1 MARSVPPLL
10 RNLQLLA
17 QSGLEHLVD
26 DPALLAVQVSRRT
39 PLPVRTRVGAVLR
52 RAGSVLPGTSLQALG
67 AAMEGDPT
75 GAEEALR
82 RQSAS
87 GSRLHAAVAVL
98 LNRPELVPDDAP
110 ALSRARATWAQG
122 RLDEAVQLLHEAGQG
137 TARHARRL
145 ESELRLLQSGFRLPA
160 PGTAAG
166 SLNAGGAPAPSPD
179 EPMRVLHV
187 LTNSLPHTQSGYSLR
202 SHRILRAL
210 KDAGVESVALTRTGY
225 PVMVGKVLAADE
237 DVVDGIRYRR
247 CLPSRLGATQEE
259 RLAQQVA
266 EALEIVREL
275 RPHVIHATTPYPNAL
290 VAQAVS
296 EATGIPWV
304 YEVRGLAEQTWIASH
319 AVAEEREAAASA
331 QKVQLIA
338 EREGELARAASA
350 VITLSRTMADELA
363 ARGVDPASITL
374 VPNGVE
380 PGLFFGG
387 ATAEEA
393 RARLR
398 LDLRGTFVVG
408 AASALV
414 DYEGF
419 DVLLQAVASIIH
431 DESDQSDLRKILH
444 ACLVGDGT
452 EAPRLIAQA
461 ERLGIADR
469 VVMPGRVGRDEA
481 RWWIEAMDVVTV
493 PRRDLAVTRSV
504 TPQKPIEAMALARAV
519 IASDL
524 PAIRE
529 SVTGPDGEAGVVLV
543 PPEDPNALA
552 AAIRELYGDPQARF
566 QLAQRGKAIAHDRRW
581 DVLVRRYETVYGRAV
596 AGPKEVSTRGE

>member
-1 MARSVPPLL
+1 MARSTPPLL
-10 RNLQLLA
+10 RNLRLLA

-39 PLPVRTRVGAVLR
+39 PLPVRTRAGVVLR
-52 RAGSVLPGTSLQALG
+52 RVGAALPGTALEALG
-67 AAMEGDPT
+67 AAMAGDPA

-82 RQSAS
+82 HRPAS
-87 GSRLHAAVAVL
+87 SSRLHAAVAVL
-98 LNRPELVPDDAP
+98 LDRPELVPDGAP

-122 RLDEAVQLLHEAGQG
+122 RLDDAVQLLHQTGQG
-137 TARHARRL
+137 ATRHARRL
-145 ESELRLLQSGFRLPA
+145 DSERRLLQPGFRLRAPRSGPA
-160 PGTAAG
+160 GPPPVCG
-166 SLNAGGAPAPSPD
+166 P
-179 EPMRVLHV
+179 EEQMRVLHV

-210 KDAGVESVALTRTGY
+210 KGAGVESVALTRTGY
-225 PVMVGKVLAADE
+225 PVMIGAITAADE

-247 CLPSRLGATQEE
+247 CLPPRLGATQEE

-275 RPHVIHATTPYPNAL
+275 RPHVIHTTTPYANAL

-319 AVAEEREAAASA
+319 SVGEERAAAASA

-338 EREGELARAASA
+338 AREGELAREAHA
-350 VITLSRTMADELA
+350 VVTLSRTMADELE
-363 ARGVDPASITL
+363 ARGVDPAAITL

-380 PGLFFGG
+380 PGLFFGL
-387 ATAEEA
+387 ATTEEA

-398 LDLRGTFVVG
+398 LYLRGTFLVG

-419 DVLLQAVASIIH
+419 DVLLEAVASIIH
-431 DESDQSDLRKILH
+431 DGSHSNDLRENLY

-461 ERLGIADR
+461 QRLGIGDR
-469 VVMPGRVGRDEA
+469 VVMPGRVGREEA
-481 RWWIEAMDVVTV
+481 RWWIEAMDVVAV

-504 TPQKPIEAMALARAV
+504 TPQKPIEAMALTRPV
-519 IASDL
+519 VASDL

-529 SVTGPDGEAGVVLV
+529 SVSGPDGEVGALLV
-543 PPEDPNALA
+543 PPGDSAALA
-552 AAIRELYGDPQARF
+552 RAIREVYEDPQARF
-566 QLAQRGKAIAHDRRW
+566 QLAQRGEAIAYDRRW

-596 AGPKEVSTRGE
+596 AGSKEVSARGE

>member
-1 MARSVPPLL
+1 M
-10 RNLQLLA
+10 
-17 QSGLEHLVD
+17 
-26 DPALLAVQVSRRT
+26 
-39 PLPVRTRVGAVLR
+39 
-52 RAGSVLPGTSLQALG
+52 
-67 AAMEGDPT
+67 
-75 GAEEALR
+75 
-82 RQSAS
+82 
-87 GSRLHAAVAVL
+87 
-98 LNRPELVPDDAP
+98 
-110 ALSRARATWAQG
+110 
-122 RLDEAVQLLHEAGQG
+122 
-137 TARHARRL
+137 
-145 ESELRLLQSGFRLPA
+145 
-160 PGTAAG
+160 
-166 SLNAGGAPAPSPD
+166 
-179 EPMRVLHV
+179 
-187 LTNSLPHTQSGYSLR
+187 
-202 SHRILRAL
+202 
-210 KDAGVESVALTRTGY
+210 
-225 PVMVGKVLAADE
+225 
-237 DVVDGIRYRR
+237 
-247 CLPSRLGATQEE
+247 
-259 RLAQQVA
+259 
-266 EALEIVREL
+266 REL

-319 AVAEEREAAASA
+319 AGAEEREAAASV

-338 EREGELARAASA
+338 EREGELARAAST

-461 ERLGIADR
+461 ERLWIADR

-529 SVTGPDGEAGVVLV
+529 SVTGPDGETGALLV
-543 PPEDPNALA
+543 PPGDPNALA
-552 AAIRELYGDPQARF
+552 AAIRELYEDTQGRI
-566 QLAQRGKAIAHDRRW
+566 QLARVGREIAGDRRW

-596 AGPKEVSTRGE
+596 AGSKEVSARGQ

>member
-1 MARSVPPLL
+1 MARSTPPLL
-10 RNLQLLA
+10 RNLRLLA

-39 PLPVRTRVGAVLR
+39 PLPVRTRAGVVLR
-52 RAGSVLPGTSLQALG
+52 RVGAALPGTSLEALG
-67 AAMEGDPT
+67 AAMAGDPA

-82 RQSAS
+82 HRPAS
-87 GSRLHAAVAVL
+87 SSRLHAAVAVL
-98 LNRPELVPDDAP
+98 LDRPELVPDGAP
-110 ALSRARATWAQG
+110 ALSRARVTWAQG
-122 RLDEAVQLLHEAGQG
+122 RLDDAVQLLHQAGLG
-137 TARHARRL
+137 ATRHARRL
-145 ESELRLLQSGFRLPA
+145 DSERRLLQPGFRLRAPRSGPA
-160 PGTAAG
+160 GPPPVCG
-166 SLNAGGAPAPSPD
+166 P
-179 EPMRVLHV
+179 EEQMRVLHV

-225 PVMVGKVLAADE
+225 PVMIGAITAADE

-247 CLPSRLGATQEE
+247 CLPPRLGATQEE

-275 RPHVIHATTPYPNAL
+275 RPHVIHTTTPYPNAL

-319 AVAEEREAAASA
+319 SVGEERAAAASA

-338 EREGELARAASA
+338 AREGELAREAHA
-350 VITLSRTMADELA
+350 VVTLSRTMADELE
-363 ARGVDPASITL
+363 ARGVDPAAITL

-380 PGLFFGG
+380 PGLFFGL
-387 ATAEEA
+387 ATTEEA

-398 LDLRGTFVVG
+398 LYLRGTFVVG

-419 DVLLQAVASIIH
+419 DVLLEAVAAILH
-431 DESDQSDLRKILH
+431 DESHSSDLRENLY

-461 ERLGIADR
+461 QRLGIGDR
-469 VVMPGRVGRDEA
+469 VVMPGRAGREEA
-481 RWWIEAMDVVTV
+481 RWWIEAMDVVAV

-504 TPQKPIEAMALARAV
+504 TPQKPIEAMALTRPV
-519 IASDL
+519 VASDL

-529 SVTGPDGEAGVVLV
+529 SVSGPDGEVGALLV
-543 PPEDPNALA
+543 PSGDSAALA
-552 AAIRELYGDPQARF
+552 RAIRELYEDPQARF
-566 QLAQRGKAIAHDRRW
+566 QLAQRGEAIAHDRRW

-596 AGPKEVSTRGE
+596 AGSKEVSARGE

>member
-1 MARSVPPLL
+1 MARGTPPLL
-10 RNLQLLA
+10 RNLRLLA

-39 PLPVRTRVGAVLR
+39 PLRVRSRAGVVLRRVGAAL
-52 RAGSVLPGTSLQALG
+52 SGTSLEALG
-67 AAMEGDPT
+67 AAMAGDPA

-82 RQSAS
+82 RRPAS
-87 GSRLHAAVAVL
+87 SSRLHAAVAVL
-98 LNRPELVPDDAP
+98 LDRPELVPDGAP

-122 RLDEAVQLLHEAGQG
+122 RLDDAVQLLHQAGQG
-137 TARHARRL
+137 ATRHARRL
-145 ESELRLLQSGFRLPA
+145 DSERRLLQPGFRLRAPRSGPA
-160 PGTAAG
+160 GPPPVRG
-166 SLNAGGAPAPSPD
+166 P
-179 EPMRVLHV
+179 EEQMRVLHV

-225 PVMVGKVLAADE
+225 PVMIGAITAADE

-247 CLPSRLGATQEE
+247 CLPPRLGATQEE
-259 RLAQQVA
+259 RLAQQVGA
-266 EALEIVREL
+266 ALEIVREL

-319 AVAEEREAAASA
+319 SVGEERAAAASA
-331 QKVQLIA
+331 QKVHLIA
-338 EREGELARAASA
+338 AREGELARAADA
-350 VITLSRTMADELA
+350 VVTLSRTMADELE
-363 ARGVDPASITL
+363 ARGVDPAAITL

-380 PGLFFGG
+380 PGLFFGL
-387 ATAEEA
+387 ATTEEA

-398 LDLRGTFVVG
+398 LDLRATFVVG

-419 DVLLQAVASIIH
+419 DVLLEAVAAIIH
-431 DESDQSDLRKILH
+431 DESHSSDLRENLY

-461 ERLGIADR
+461 QRLAIGDR
-469 VVMPGRVGRDEA
+469 VIMPGRVGREEA
-481 RWWIEAMDVVTV
+481 RRWIEGMDVVAV
-493 PRRDLAVTRSV
+493 PRRDVAVTRSV
-504 TPQKPIEAMALARAV
+504 TPQKPIEAMALARTV

-529 SVTGPDGEAGVVLV
+529 SVSGPDGEVGALLV
-543 PPEDPNALA
+543 PPGDSAALA
-552 AAIRELYGDPQARF
+552 RAIRELYEDPQARF
-566 QLAQRGKAIAHDRRW
+566 QLAQRGEAIAHDRRW

-596 AGPKEVSTRGE
+596 AGSKEVSARGE

>member
-1 MARSVPPLL
+1 MARSTPPLL
-10 RNLQLLA
+10 RNLRLLA

-39 PLPVRTRVGAVLR
+39 PLPVRTRAGAVLR
-52 RAGSVLPGTSLQALG
+52 RVGAALPGTSLEALG
-67 AAMEGDPT
+67 AAMAGDPA

-82 RQSAS
+82 HRPAS
-87 GSRLHAAVAVL
+87 SSRLHAAVAVL
-98 LNRPELVPDDAP
+98 LDRPELVPEDAP

-122 RLDEAVQLLHEAGQG
+122 RLDDAVQLLHQAGQG

-145 ESELRLLQSGFRLPA
+145 ESELRLLQPGFRLPT
-160 PGTAAG
+160 PVAANG
-166 SLNAGGAPAPSPD
+166 PLAEGEASAPSPD

-225 PVMVGKVLAADE
+225 PVMIGAITAADE

-259 RLAQQVA
+259 RLAQQVGA
-266 EALEIVREL
+266 ALEIVREL

-319 AVAEEREAAASA
+319 SVGEERKAAASA

-338 EREGELARAASA
+338 EREGELAREADA
-350 VITLSRTMADELA
+350 VVTLSRTMADELE
-363 ARGVDPASITL
+363 ARGVDPAAITL

-398 LDLRGTFVVG
+398 LDLRGKFMVG

-419 DVLLQAVASIIH
+419 DVLLEAVASIIH
-431 DESDQSDLRKILH
+431 DESDQSDLRKNLY

-452 EAPRLIAQA
+452 EAPRLVAQA
-461 ERLGIADR
+461 QRLGIGDR
-469 VVMPGRVGRDEA
+469 VVMPGRVGREEA
-481 RWWIEAMDVVTV
+481 RWWIEAMDVIAV

-504 TPQKPIEAMALARAV
+504 TPQKPIEAMALARTV
-519 IASDL
+519 VASDL

-529 SVTGPDGEAGVVLV
+529 SVTGPDGEAGALLV
-543 PPEDPNALA
+543 PPEDPIALA
-552 AAIRELYGDPQARF
+552 AAIWELYEDPQGRI
-566 QLAQRGKAIAHDRRW
+566 QLAHVGREIAGDRRW

-596 AGPKEVSTRGE
+596 AGSKEVSARGE

>member
-1 MARSVPPLL
+1 MARSTPPLL
-10 RNLQLLA
+10 RNLRLLA

-39 PLPVRTRVGAVLR
+39 PLPVRTRAGVVLR
-52 RAGSVLPGTSLQALG
+52 RVGAALPGTSLEALG
-67 AAMEGDPT
+67 AAMAGDPA

-82 RQSAS
+82 HRPAS
-87 GSRLHAAVAVL
+87 SSRLHAAVAVL
-98 LNRPELVPDDAP
+98 LDRPELVPDGAP
-110 ALSRARATWAQG
+110 ALSRARVTWAQG
-122 RLDEAVQLLHEAGQG
+122 RLDDAVQLLHQAGLG
-137 TARHARRL
+137 ATRHARRL
-145 ESELRLLQSGFRLPA
+145 DSERRLLQPGFRLRAPRSGPA
-160 PGTAAG
+160 GPPPVCG
-166 SLNAGGAPAPSPD
+166 P
-179 EPMRVLHV
+179 EEQMRVLHV

-225 PVMVGKVLAADE
+225 PVMIGAITAADE

-247 CLPSRLGATQEE
+247 CLPPRLGATQEE

-275 RPHVIHATTPYPNAL
+275 RPHVIHTTTPYPNAL

-319 AVAEEREAAASA
+319 SVGEERAAAASA

-338 EREGELARAASA
+338 AREGELAREAHA
-350 VITLSRTMADELA
+350 VVTLSRTMADELE
-363 ARGVDPASITL
+363 ARGVDPAAITL

-380 PGLFFGG
+380 PGLFFGL
-387 ATAEEA
+387 ATTEEA

-398 LDLRGTFVVG
+398 LYLRGTFVVG

-419 DVLLQAVASIIH
+419 DVLLEAVAAILH
-431 DESDQSDLRKILH
+431 DESHSSDLRENLY

-461 ERLGIADR
+461 QRLGIGDR
-469 VVMPGRVGRDEA
+469 VVMPGRAGREEA
-481 RWWIEAMDVVTV
+481 RWWIEAMDVVAV

-504 TPQKPIEAMALARAV
+504 TPQKPIEAMALTRPV

-529 SVTGPDGEAGVVLV
+529 SVSGPDGEVGALLV
-543 PPEDPNALA
+543 PSGDSAALA
-552 AAIRELYGDPQARF
+552 RAIRELYEDPQARF
-566 QLAQRGKAIAHDRRW
+566 QLAQRGEAIAHDRRW

-596 AGPKEVSTRGE
+596 AGSKEVSARGE

>member
-1 MARSVPPLL
+1 MARSTPPLL
-10 RNLQLLA
+10 RNLRLLA
-17 QSGLEHLVD
+17 QSGSEHLVD

-39 PLPVRTRVGAVLR
+39 PLPVRTRAGVVLR
-52 RAGSVLPGTSLQALG
+52 RVGAALPGTSLEALG
-67 AAMEGDPT
+67 AAMAGDPA

-82 RQSAS
+82 HRPAS
-87 GSRLHAAVAVL
+87 SSRLHAAVAVL
-98 LNRPELVPDDAP
+98 LDRPELVPDGAP

-122 RLDEAVQLLHEAGQG
+122 RLDDAVQLLHQAGLG
-137 TARHARRL
+137 ATRHARRL
-145 ESELRLLQSGFRLPA
+145 DSERRLLQPGFRLRA
-160 PGTAAG
+160 PRSGSAG
-166 SLNAGGAPAPSPD
+166 PPPVCGP
-179 EPMRVLHV
+179 EEQMRVLHV

-225 PVMVGKVLAADE
+225 PVMIGAITAADE

-266 EALEIVREL
+266 EALETVREL
-275 RPHVIHATTPYPNAL
+275 RPHVIQATTPYPNAL

-338 EREGELARAASA
+338 AREGELARAADA
-350 VITLSRTMADELA
+350 VVTLSRTMADELA

-380 PGLFFGG
+380 PGLFFGW
-387 ATAEEA
+387 ANAEEA

-398 LDLRGTFVVG
+398 LDLRGAFVVG

-419 DVLLQAVASIIH
+419 DVLLEAVASIIH
-431 DESDQSDLRKILH
+431 DQSDQSDLSEILH
-444 ACLVGDGT
+444 ACLVGDGV

-461 ERLGIADR
+461 QRLGIGDR
-469 VVMPGRVGRDEA
+469 VVMPGRVGREEA
-481 RWWIEAMDVVTV
+481 RWWIEAMDAVVV
-493 PRRDLAVTRSV
+493 PRRDVAVTRSV
-504 TPQKPIEAMALARAV
+504 TPQKPIEAMALARTV

-529 SVTGPDGEAGVVLV
+529 SVSGPDGEVGALLV
-543 PPEDPNALA
+543 PPGDSAALA
-552 AAIRELYGDPQARF
+552 RAIRELYEDPQARF
-566 QLAQRGKAIAHDRRW
+566 QLAQRGEAIARDRRW

-596 AGPKEVSTRGE
+596 AGSKEVSARGE